1 MMRFASRFCLKSLR
15 NPKNYRDP
23 TPKTFYVK
31 CLTVTMGLTLTLTRS
46 VNTNRYAHKIS
57 TIGYCHNAHSSID
70 SRTYKDYVYI
80 IANSRMAQR

>member
-15 NPKNYRDP
+15 NPRNYRDP

-31 CLTVTMGLTLTLTRS
+31 CLTVTMGQTLTRT

-57 TIGYCHNAHSSID
+57 TIGYCHNAYSSIE
-70 SRTYKDYVYI
+70 SRTYKDNVYI